1 LCRRPS
7 AEISIVAVAPPRL
20 SKEFIRLRVLL
31 ASASC
36 SLYCCGGA
44 APAVELLAAPELI
57 AAPPVPNPPA
67 PLSMISGFSGFM
79 LSTSV
84 STGIEDGDAGSV
96 FSGVFAS
103 G

>member
-1 LCRRPS
+1 
-7 AEISIVAVAPPRL
+7 
-20 SKEFIRLRVLL
+20 
-31 ASASC
+31 
-36 SLYCCGGA
+36 
-44 APAVELLAAPELI
+44 LI

-67 PLSMISGFSGFM
+67 PLSMINGFSGFM

-84 STGIEDGDAGSV
+84 STGIEAGDAGSV

>member
-1 LCRRPS
+1 
-7 AEISIVAVAPPRL
+7 
-20 SKEFIRLRVLL
+20 L
-31 ASASC
+31 ASAC
-36 SLYCCGGA
+36 STLYCCGGA
-44 APAVELLAAPELI
+44 VPAVDPPELPELI
-57 AAPPVPNPPA
+57 AAPPVPNPPD

-84 STGIEDGDAGSV
+84 STGIDAGFGGSV